1 LTALEYLCYI
11 SAMKNSKYQQLLVPF
26 LKRPY
31 FKARDARVQGIPSRM
46 LDYFHNK
53 GLIERMGRGIYRTLH
68 HSLGIRFDLET
79 LVQTATSVSRGVVC
93 LISALCCYELTDQ
106 VMREYW
112 IAVPNDSKS
121 PKREHIRAVRMRN
134 MSLGK
139 TRIRIGKVKID
150 IFDRERTVVDA
161 FRYLSHEIAIKAL
174 QAYLKISNGQKP
186 DLPKLS
192 RYAKM
197 LRVNLNPYI
206 LALTT

>member
-1 LTALEYLCYI
+1 
-11 SAMKNSKYQQLLVPF
+11 MKNSKYQQLLVPF